1 MLSVEEHWDTE
12 LVCVNCEVNLHGL
25 GLSHASLS
33 AKVTMLLAHEL

>member
-12 LVCVNCEVNLHGL
+12 LVCVNREINLHGL
-25 GLSHASLS
+25 GLIHASLS